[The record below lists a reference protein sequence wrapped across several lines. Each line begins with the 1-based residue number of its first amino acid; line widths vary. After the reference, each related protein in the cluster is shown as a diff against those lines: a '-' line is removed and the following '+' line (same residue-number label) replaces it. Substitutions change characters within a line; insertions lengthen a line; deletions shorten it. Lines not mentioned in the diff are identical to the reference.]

1 MPTAT
6 TPPARPSDEP
16 GAKEAPTVEATS
28 SAPCYQRRAAA
39 DAAYR
44 TAQDA
49 LDAARAGVAST
60 KQALADAEAAAAD
73 TMAAAIGGDGA
84 SARTAVDKSRARV
97 EKHVATSNGQT
108 SSCKRPSRPPPAPLR
123 WRRALTGVSSLRS
136 ILLRTTSTTTQ
147 TRG

>member
-16 GAKEAPTVEATS
+16 GAKEAPTIEATS

-39 DAAYR
+39 DAADR

-60 KQALADAEAAAAD
+60 KQALADAEGEAAG

-84 SARTAVDKSRARV
+84 STRTAVDKSLARV
-97 EKHVATSNGQT
+97 EKARSDVEWSDVELQAAELATARAAEVAAQLAG
-108 SSCKRPSRPPPAPLR
+108 CHR
-123 WRRALTGVSSLRS
+123 
-136 ILLRTTSTTTQ
+136 
-147 TRG
+147 

>member
-60 KQALADAEAAAAD
+60 KQALADAEAEAAD
-73 TMAAAIGGDGA
+73 TMGRPSVVMALQPGPL
-84 SARTAVDKSRARV
+84 STNRVRALR
-97 EKHVATSNGQT
+97 KHVATSNGQM
-108 SSCKRPSRPPPAPLR
+108 SSCKRPSWPPPAPLR

>member
-6 TPPARPSDEP
+6 TPSARPSDES

-60 KQALADAEAAAAD
+60 KQRSP
-73 TMAAAIGGDGA
+73 TPRPRRPTRWGG
-84 SARTAVDKSRARV
+84 
-97 EKHVATSNGQT
+97 H
-108 SSCKRPSRPPPAPLR
+108 R
-123 WRRALTGVSSLRS
+123 W
-136 ILLRTTSTTTQ
+136 
-147 TRG
+147 